1 MKFHGKAYSRKQIML
16 KVLASLPSKFDSK
29 VNAIEQSKDR
39 LKQLFHDYWVKNKLV
54 CDTMF
59 QC

>member
-1 MKFHGKAYSRKQIML
+1 ML